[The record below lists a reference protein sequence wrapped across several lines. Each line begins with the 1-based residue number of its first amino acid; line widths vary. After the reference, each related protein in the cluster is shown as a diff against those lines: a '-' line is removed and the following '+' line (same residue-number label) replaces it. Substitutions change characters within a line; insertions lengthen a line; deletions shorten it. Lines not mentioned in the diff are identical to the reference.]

1 MNMIASLEKRSQL
14 FWTIAG
20 IVLIAGVGAID
31 LLTGY
36 EIAPDLFYLIPI
48 ALVTWFSGKRLGV
61 AASICSAFVWSIA
74 DAMAGHP
81 YSHPAIF
88 YWNTAI
94 RFSFFIVVT
103 LLLAA
108 LKKSLEHEQE
118 LARTDYL
125 TGAAN
130 MHSFFDLLQREID
143 FSQRYKQPLTLAYID
158 LDNFKTINDRF
169 GHIAGNK
176 VLCAIVN
183 CAKSQL
189 RKTDIVARLGGDE
202 FAFLLPRTDQEAAQ
216 VIISKVHLSLLDE
229 MQKINL
235 PATFSIGVLTS
246 NDEPH
251 TTDELVRMAD
261 NLMYSVKN
269 NGKNGINYSVLTEEK
284 DYSNY

>member
-1 MNMIASLEKRSQL
+1 MNMNAGLEKKSQL
-14 FWTIAG
+14 FWVIVG

-36 EIAPDLFYLIPI
+36 EIAFSLFYLIPI
-48 ALVTWFSGKRLGV
+48 ALITWFAGKQLGI
-61 AASICSAFVWSIA
+61 AASICSALAWSIA
-74 DAMAGHP
+74 DVMAGHP
-81 YSHPAIF
+81 YPHPAIY

-94 RFSFFIVVT
+94 RFGFFIVVA

-108 LKKSLEHEQE
+108 LRKSLKHEQE

-143 FSQRYKQPLTLAYID
+143 LSQRYKQPLTLAYID
-158 LDNFKTINDRF
+158 LDNFKIINDRF
-169 GHIAGNK
+169 GHNAGNK

-269 NGKNGINYSVLTEEK
+269 NGKNGINYSVLTK
-284 DYSNY
+284 DKDDTNS